1 MVDFLNILK
10 KEMVPAQGCTEPIAI
25 AYATSIASELLDG
38 EIVGINLSLSGNI
51 IKNALGVGIPGTGQV
66 GIEIAAALGAL
77 IKKSDKKL
85 EILSDLNKDTLHEAN
100 KLIAEGK
107 VKIKKADTSE
117 KLYIKSTV
125 IKKEGQS
132 EVIIIHEH
140 TNVVSV
146 KVNDKTVY
154 QKAISKTSNIRDE
167 YTGLSVE
174 NIYEFAT
181 TCPFDDIAFV
191 LDGAKMNKK
200 VSNEGMKNNYGL
212 QVGQKIAGKLHENS
226 VLMSEEII
234 RILSKTCAAS
244 DARMDGCD
252 MPIMTTAG
260 SGNQG
265 IACSMPIIEMAEMV
279 NASDEKLARALV
291 MSNLMVVHIKE
302 YIGRLSP
309 LCGAGIAGASGACCG
324 LTYLQG
330 GKLSQIDCALQ
341 NMIATMSGLLC
352 DGAKETCALK
362 IAAGTNAALFNST
375 LALNN
380 IAPTTKDGIV
390 FKNAEETIEHIQ
402 DLVKSGLRD
411 ADNTILDLMLS
422 KQEL

>member
-1 MVDFLNILK
+1 MVNFLDILK

-25 AYATSIASELLDG
+25 AYATSIASELIDG
-38 EIVGINLSLSGNI
+38 EIVSINLSLSGNI

-77 IKKSDKKL
+77 IKQSDKKL

-132 EVIIIHEH
+132 EVVIIHEH
-140 TNVVSV
+140 TNVVLV

-154 QKAISKTSNIRDE
+154 QKAIAKTNNISDE

>member
-265 IACSMPIIEMAEMV
+265 IACSMPIIEMAEMI